1 MSKKVVHFK
10 SIGKV
15 TFFPNRISK
24 SIKISIKPDKSVL
37 VSFPYFVSQK
47 KAAAFLLENEKLII
61 QQQKKSET
69 YRSPLKE
76 GLLTKTKMHTVSLQ
90 KGSKTGVTDIKD
102 GNITIYIENFD
113 SEETRNIVEG
123 IMTEIYRFEAQ
134 QILPKRLE
142 ELAQKHGF
150 RYNKVTVRNNKTNWG
165 SCSSKNNISLNL
177 QMMKLPDEL
186 IDYILLHE
194 LVHTEEKN
202 HGERFWKKLNLITGN
217 RARELT
223 HEVKKYSTYSL

>member
-15 TFFPNRISK
+15 TFFPNRKSK
-24 SIKISIKPDKSVL
+24 SIKISVKPDKSVL

-47 KAAAFLLENEKLII
+47 KAADFLLQHEELIE
-61 QQQKKSET
+61 QHQKKTET
-69 YRSPLKE
+69 NKSPLKE
-76 GLLTKTKMHTVSLQ
+76 GFFTKTKMYTVVLQ
-90 KGSKTGVTDIKD
+90 KGSKTGIKDIKD
-102 GNITIYIENFD
+102 GKIIIFAENFD

-123 IMTEIYRFEAQ
+123 IMTEVYRFEAQ
-134 QILPKRLE
+134 QILPQRLE
-142 ELAQKHGF
+142 KLAQKHGF

-177 QMMKLPDEL
+177 QMMKLTDEL

-194 LVHTEEKN
+194 LVHTKIKN
-202 HGERFWKKLNLITGN
+202 HGEKFWKKLDLITEN
-217 RARELT
+217 RARELAR
-223 HEVKKYSTYSL
+223 EIKKHSTYSL

>member
-10 SIGKV
+10 NIGKV

-24 SIKISIKPDKSVL
+24 SIKISIKPDRSVL

-47 KAAAFLLENEKLII
+47 NAAAFLLKNEELII
-61 QQQKKSET
+61 QQHKKNET

-76 GLLTKTKMHTVSLQ
+76 GFLTKTKMHTVSLQ
-90 KGSKTGVTDIKD
+90 KGSKTGVTDIRD
-102 GNITIYIENFD
+102 GNITIFTENFD
-113 SEETRNIVEG
+113 SEETRSIVEE

-202 HGERFWKKLNLITGN
+202 HGERFWEKLNLITGN
-217 RARELT
+217 KARELT
-223 HEVKKYSTYSL
+223 REVKKYSTYSL

>member
-15 TFFPNRISK
+15 TFFPNRKSK
-24 SIKISIKPDKSVL
+24 SIKISVKPDKSVL

-47 KAAAFLLENEKLII
+47 KAADFLLQHEELIE
-61 QQQKKSET
+61 QHQKKTET
-69 YRSPLKE
+69 NKSPLEE
-76 GLLTKTKMHTVSLQ
+76 GFLTKTKMYTVVLQ
-90 KGSKTGVTDIKD
+90 KGSKTGIKDIKD
-102 GNITIYIENFD
+102 EKITIFAENFD

-134 QILPKRLE
+134 QILPQRLE
-142 ELAQKHGF
+142 KLAQKHGF

-177 QMMKLPDEL
+177 QMMKLTDEL

-194 LVHTEEKN
+194 LVHTEIKN
-202 HGERFWKKLNLITGN
+202 HGEKFWKKLDMITEN
-217 RARELT
+217 RARELAR
-223 HEVKKYSTYSL
+223 EIKKHSTYSL